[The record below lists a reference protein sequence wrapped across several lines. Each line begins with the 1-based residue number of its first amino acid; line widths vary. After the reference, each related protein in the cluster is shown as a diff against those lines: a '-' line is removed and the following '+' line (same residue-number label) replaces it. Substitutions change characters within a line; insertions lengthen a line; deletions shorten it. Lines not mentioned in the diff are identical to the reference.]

1 MVPALVQ
8 VGSDTDRC
16 RPRPKTARKS
26 QSLPGMGGGRRRRPK
41 QKGAQANKSRY
52 SWNCGDLQGGAFG
65 RARFPGCAD
74 VVSLRLSHGL
84 CE

>member
-16 RPRPKTARKS
+16 KPCPKTARKS
-26 QSLPGMGGGRRRRPK
+26 QSLLGIDDGRRRRPK
-41 QKGAQANKSRY
+41 QKGAQVSKSRC

-74 VVSLRLSHGL
+74 VVPLGR
-84 CE
+84 